1 MVTSAALATTNLF
14 QHGGSPDRLAS
25 RAMAWDRNR
34 SNMHEEAKT
43 KYRMRATA
51 VFQPSRTDQLLVGG

>member
-14 QHGGSPDRLAS
+14 QHGGSPDRVAS
-25 RAMAWDRNR
+25 WLWRGIATGPTCD
-34 SNMHEEAKT
+34 EEAKM